1 MHKVYISEFI
11 KQVQSKGNHK
21 VQCSKFK
28 VQSKSNMRELI
39 KEIWS
44 TSKRNKL
51 RTSLTGFAV
60 AWGIFMLIFL
70 LGAGNGL
77 INAQLQQSTRF
88 LANSM
93 RVFPGETSKAYKGL
107 KEGRSITLN
116 DRDILISNQT
126 YGQYVDDVGGR
137 LEQYNV
143 NINYG
148 DNYVASQSLVGVAPT
163 HPKIDKTEL
172 IAGRFIN
179 EIDMK
184 EQRKN
189 VVLSRSQAKEL
200 CKDYRS
206 LVGKNVKISN
216 LNFQVVGIYKD
227 DESRN
232 NTEAFIAYSTI
243 KTIYAKGDD
252 AGSLEFTIK
261 NLKTREDNKQ
271 FEKNYRAS
279 INNNHQAAPD
289 DERTIWLWNRYMDNI
304 QMNQGIAIM
313 QTALWIVGLFTLL
326 SGIVG
331 VSNIM
336 LITVKER
343 TREFGVRKAIGAKP
357 WSILKLIIT
366 ESIIITSFFGY
377 IGMVCGVAA
386 NEIMDATIGHTTVDT
401 GLFKAAMFVNP
412 TVGLGTCIGA
422 TITIVI
428 AGTIAG
434 LIPAIKAARIRPIEA
449 LRAE

>member
-1 MHKVYISEFI
+1 
-11 KQVQSKGNHK
+11 
-21 VQCSKFK
+21 
-28 VQSKSNMRELI
+28 MRELI

-116 DRDILISNQT
+116 DKDILISNKT

-137 LEQYNV
+137 LEQNNV

-163 HPKIDKTEL
+163 HPKIDKTEM

-232 NTEAFIAYSTI
+232 NTDAFIAYSTI

-261 NLKTREDNKQ
+261 NLKTQEDNEQ

-422 TITIVI
+422 TIAIVI

>member
-1 MHKVYISEFI
+1 
-11 KQVQSKGNHK
+11 
-21 VQCSKFK
+21 
-28 VQSKSNMRELI
+28 MRELI

-116 DRDILISNQT
+116 DRDILISNET

-184 EQRKN
+184 DQRKN

-261 NLKTREDNKQ
+261 NLKTQEDNEQ

-289 DERTIWLWNRYMDNI
+289 DDRTIWLWNRYMDNI

-422 TITIVI
+422 TIAIVI

-434 LIPAIKAARIRPIEA
+434 LIPAIKAAKIRPIEA

>member
-1 MHKVYISEFI
+1 
-11 KQVQSKGNHK
+11 
-21 VQCSKFK
+21 
-28 VQSKSNMRELI
+28 MRELI

-116 DRDILISNQT
+116 DKDILISNKT

-137 LEQYNV
+137 LEQYNL

-216 LNFQVVGIYKD
+216 LNFQVVGIYRD

-412 TVGLGTCIGA
+412 TVGIGTCIGA

-434 LIPAIKAARIRPIEA
+434 VIPAIKAARIRPIEA

>member
-1 MHKVYISEFI
+1 
-11 KQVQSKGNHK
+11 
-21 VQCSKFK
+21 
-28 VQSKSNMRELI
+28 MRELI

-116 DRDILISNQT
+116 DKDILISNKT

-261 NLKTREDNKQ
+261 NLKTKEDNKQ

-357 WSILKLIIT
+357 WSMLKLIIT

-386 NEIMDATIGHTTVDT
+386 NEIMDATIGHTTIDT

-412 TVGLGTCIGA
+412 TVGIGTCIGA

>member
-1 MHKVYISEFI
+1 
-11 KQVQSKGNHK
+11 
-21 VQCSKFK
+21 
-28 VQSKSNMRELI
+28 MRELI

-116 DRDILISNQT
+116 DKDILISNKT
-126 YGQYVDDVGGR
+126 YGQYIDDVGGR

-261 NLKTREDNKQ
+261 NLKTKEDNEQ

-289 DERTIWLWNRYMDNI
+289 DERTIWLWNRYVDNI

>member
-1 MHKVYISEFI
+1 MNSSLFTLHS
-11 KQVQSKGNHK
+11 SLL
-21 VQCSKFK
+21 S
-28 VQSKSNMRELI
+28 
-39 KEIWS
+39 EIWS

-116 DRDILISNQT
+116 DKDILISNKT

-200 CKDYRS
+200 CKDYHS

>member
-1 MHKVYISEFI
+1 MHMNSSLFTLHSSLLSE
-11 KQVQSKGNHK
+11 V
-21 VQCSKFK
+21 
-28 VQSKSNMRELI
+28 
-39 KEIWS
+39 WS

-51 RTSLTGFAV
+51 RTTLTGFAV

-116 DRDILISNQT
+116 DKDILISNKT

-163 HPKIDKTEL
+163 HPKIDKTEM

-184 EQRKN
+184 DQRKN

-200 CKDYRS
+200 SKDYRS

-232 NTEAFIAYSTI
+232 NTDAFIAYSTI

-261 NLKTREDNKQ
+261 NLKTKEDNEQ

-289 DERTIWLWNRYMDNI
+289 DDRTIWLWNRYMDNI

-412 TVGLGTCIGA
+412 TVGIGTCIGA

>member
-21 VQCSKFK
+21 VQFSKFK

-184 EQRKN
+184 DQRKN

-261 NLKTREDNKQ
+261 NLKTQEDNEK

-289 DERTIWLWNRYMDNI
+289 DDRTIWLWNRYMDNI

-422 TITIVI
+422 TIAIVI

>member
-21 VQCSKFK
+21 VQFSKFK

-232 NTEAFIAYSTI
+232 NTDAFIAYSTI

-261 NLKTREDNKQ
+261 NLKTKEDNEQ

-289 DERTIWLWNRYMDNI
+289 DDRTIWLWNRYMDNI

-422 TITIVI
+422 TIAIVI

>member
-1 MHKVYISEFI
+1 
-11 KQVQSKGNHK
+11 
-21 VQCSKFK
+21 
-28 VQSKSNMRELI
+28 MRELI

-163 HPKIDKTEL
+163 HPKIDKTEM

-200 CKDYRS
+200 SKDYRS

-232 NTEAFIAYSTI
+232 NTDAFIAYSTI

-261 NLKTREDNKQ
+261 NLKTQEDNEQ

-289 DERTIWLWNRYMDNI
+289 DDRTIWLWNRYMDNI

-343 TREFGVRKAIGAKP
+343 TREFGVRKTIGAKP

-412 TVGLGTCIGA
+412 TVGIGTCIGA

-428 AGTIAG
+428 SGTIAG

>member
-1 MHKVYISEFI
+1 
-11 KQVQSKGNHK
+11 
-21 VQCSKFK
+21 
-28 VQSKSNMRELI
+28 MRELI

-116 DRDILISNQT
+116 DKDILISNKT

-232 NTEAFIAYSTI
+232 NTEAFIAYSTVKI
-243 KTIYAKGDD
+243 IYAKGDD

-386 NEIMDATIGHTTVDT
+386 NEIMDATIGHTTIDT

-422 TITIVI
+422 TIAIVI

>member
-1 MHKVYISEFI
+1 
-11 KQVQSKGNHK
+11 
-21 VQCSKFK
+21 
-28 VQSKSNMRELI
+28 MRELI

-200 CKDYRS
+200 SKDYHS

-422 TITIVI
+422 TIAIVI

>member
-1 MHKVYISEFI
+1 
-11 KQVQSKGNHK
+11 
-21 VQCSKFK
+21 
-28 VQSKSNMRELI
+28 MRELI

-116 DRDILISNQT
+116 DRDILISNKT
-126 YGQYVDDVGGR
+126 YSQYVDDVGGR
-137 LEQYNV
+137 LEQYNL

-184 EQRKN
+184 DQRKN

-232 NTEAFIAYSTI
+232 NTEAFIAYSTVKI
-243 KTIYAKGDD
+243 IYAKGDD

-412 TVGLGTCIGA
+412 TVGIGTCIGA

-434 LIPAIKAARIRPIEA
+434 VIPAIKAARIRPIEA

>member
-21 VQCSKFK
+21 VQFSKFK

-116 DRDILISNQT
+116 DRDILISNET

-184 EQRKN
+184 DQRKN

-232 NTEAFIAYSTI
+232 NTDAFIAYSTI

-261 NLKTREDNKQ
+261 NLKTQEDNEK

-289 DERTIWLWNRYMDNI
+289 DDRTIWLWNRYMDNI

-422 TITIVI
+422 TIAIVI

>member
-1 MHKVYISEFI
+1 
-11 KQVQSKGNHK
+11 
-21 VQCSKFK
+21 
-28 VQSKSNMRELI
+28 MRELI

-137 LEQYNV
+137 LEQNNV

-261 NLKTREDNKQ
+261 NLKTQEDNEQ

-289 DERTIWLWNRYMDNI
+289 DDRTIWLWNRYMDNI

-422 TITIVI
+422 TIAIVI

>member
-1 MHKVYISEFI
+1 
-11 KQVQSKGNHK
+11 
-21 VQCSKFK
+21 
-28 VQSKSNMRELI
+28 MRELI

-261 NLKTREDNKQ
+261 NLKTQEDNEQ

-412 TVGLGTCIGA
+412 TVGIGTCIGA

-434 LIPAIKAARIRPIEA
+434 VIPAIKAARIRPIEA

>member
-172 IAGRFIN
+172 IDGRFIN

-261 NLKTREDNKQ
+261 NLKTQEDNEQ

-289 DERTIWLWNRYMDNI
+289 DDRTIWLWNRYMDNI

-422 TITIVI
+422 TIAIVI

>member
-1 MHKVYISEFI
+1 
-11 KQVQSKGNHK
+11 
-21 VQCSKFK
+21 
-28 VQSKSNMRELI
+28 MRELI

-116 DRDILISNQT
+116 DRDILISNKT

-261 NLKTREDNKQ
+261 NLKTKEDNKQ

-289 DERTIWLWNRYMDNI
+289 DERTIWLWNRYVDNI

-412 TVGLGTCIGA
+412 TVGIGTCIGA

>member
-1 MHKVYISEFI
+1 MNSSLFTLHSSLLSE
-11 KQVQSKGNHK
+11 V
-21 VQCSKFK
+21 
-28 VQSKSNMRELI
+28 
-39 KEIWS
+39 WS

-116 DRDILISNQT
+116 DKDILISNKT

-163 HPKIDKTEL
+163 HPKIDKTEM

-261 NLKTREDNKQ
+261 NLKTQEDNEK

-289 DERTIWLWNRYMDNI
+289 DDRTIWLWNRYMDNI

-412 TVGLGTCIGA
+412 TVGIGTCIGA

>member
-1 MHKVYISEFI
+1 MHMNSSLFTLHSSLLSE
-11 KQVQSKGNHK
+11 V
-21 VQCSKFK
+21 
-28 VQSKSNMRELI
+28 
-39 KEIWS
+39 WS

-116 DRDILISNQT
+116 DKDILISNKT

-184 EQRKN
+184 DQRKN

-412 TVGLGTCIGA
+412 TVGIGTCIGA
-422 TITIVI
+422 TITIII

>member
-1 MHKVYISEFI
+1 MHMNSSLFTLHSSLLSE
-11 KQVQSKGNHK
+11 V
-21 VQCSKFK
+21 
-28 VQSKSNMRELI
+28 
-39 KEIWS
+39 WS

-51 RTSLTGFAV
+51 RTTLTGFAV

-116 DRDILISNQT
+116 DRDILISNKT

-184 EQRKN
+184 DQRKN

-200 CKDYRS
+200 SKEYRS

-261 NLKTREDNKQ
+261 NLKTQEDNEQ

-289 DERTIWLWNRYMDNI
+289 DDRTIWLWNRYMDNI

-422 TITIVI
+422 TIAIVI

>member
-1 MHKVYISEFI
+1 
-11 KQVQSKGNHK
+11 
-21 VQCSKFK
+21 
-28 VQSKSNMRELI
+28 MRELI

-116 DRDILISNQT
+116 DKDILISNKT

-200 CKDYRS
+200 SKDYRS

-261 NLKTREDNKQ
+261 NLKTKEDNEQ

-313 QTALWIVGLFTLL
+313 QTALWIMGLFTLL

-386 NEIMDATIGHTTVDT
+386 NEIMDATIGHTTIDT

-412 TVGLGTCIGA
+412 TVGIGTCIGA

>member
-1 MHKVYISEFI
+1 
-11 KQVQSKGNHK
+11 
-21 VQCSKFK
+21 
-28 VQSKSNMRELI
+28 MRELI

-116 DRDILISNQT
+116 DKDILISNKT
-126 YGQYVDDVGGR
+126 YDQYIDDVGGR

-148 DNYVASQSLVGVAPT
+148 DNYVANQSLVGVAPT

-184 EQRKN
+184 DQRKN

-261 NLKTREDNKQ
+261 NLKTQEDNEQ

-289 DERTIWLWNRYMDNI
+289 DDRTIWLWNRYMDNI

>member
-1 MHKVYISEFI
+1 
-11 KQVQSKGNHK
+11 
-21 VQCSKFK
+21 
-28 VQSKSNMRELI
+28 MRELI

-116 DRDILISNQT
+116 DRDILISNET

-184 EQRKN
+184 DQRKN

-200 CKDYRS
+200 SKDYRS

-261 NLKTREDNKQ
+261 NLKTQEDNEK

-279 INNNHQAAPD
+279 INNNHKAAPD
-289 DERTIWLWNRYMDNI
+289 DDRTIWLWNRYMDNI

-422 TITIVI
+422 TIAIVI